1 MTKQALQVVGLTKS
15 FDAYRAVDEIS
26 FEVGAGEFVTLLGPS
41 GCGKTT
47 TLRMIAGL
55 EQPDAGVVQVG
66 DRVLTS
72 VEQRIVLP
80 PERRGMGMVFQNYAI
95 WPHMTVFENVAF
107 PLQRRKM
114 PAPQIR
120 EHVTRM
126 LRTVG
131 LDGFAD
137 RPAPLLSGGQQQRV
151 ALARALV
158 SDPVVLLLDE
168 PLSNLDAHLREE
180 MRFEIK
186 EVQARIGITTVFV
199 THDQEEALTMS
210 DRVIV
215 MNAGHI
221 EQNGAPR
228 ELYEA
233 PRSAFV
239 VNFLGQVNHLQG
251 RVENDGSLG
260 PVLRVPDE
268 QGRSTLPLAVPEA
281 WPVAAEVTI
290 AFRAES
296 GLVRPPGG
304 GSPTGLH
311 GVIQSSIYLGREL
324 GYVVR
329 VGDTRIRVRGETT
342 SLLRVG
348 DPVEIAVGPSGVF
361 GWLVDDDHNVAR
373 LAQPD
378 HILQSA

>member
-1 MTKQALQVVGLTKS
+1 MSKQALQVKGLTKN
-15 FDAYRAVDEIS
+15 FDSYRAVDGIS

-55 EQPDAGVVQVG
+55 EQPDAGSVQVG

-72 VEQRIVLP
+72 VAQRVILP
-80 PERRGMGMVFQNYAI
+80 PERRGMGMVFQSYAI

-107 PLQRRKM
+107 PLQRRKV
-114 PAPQIR
+114 PPPQIR
-120 EHVTRM
+120 EQVMRM

-131 LDGFAD
+131 LDGFAE

-158 SDPVVLLLDE
+158 CDPVVLLLDE

-199 THDQEEALTMS
+199 THDQEEAMTMS

-221 EQNGAPR
+221 EQNGPPR
-228 ELYEA
+228 ELYED

-239 VNFLGQVNHLQG
+239 VNFLGQVNHLPG
-251 RVENDGSLG
+251 RVEHDDGLG
-260 PVLRVPDE
+260 RVVRVPDE
-268 QGRSTLPLAVPEA
+268 HGLSPLALAVPET
-281 WPVAAEVTI
+281 WPLDAEVTV

-296 GLVRPPGG
+296 GRVCAPGSG
-304 GSPTGLH
+304 VGLR
-311 GVIQSSIYLGREL
+311 GVIQSAIYLGREV

-329 VGDTRIRVRGETT
+329 VGDSKIRVRGETNA
-342 SLLRVG
+342 LMAAG
-348 DPVEIAVGPSGVF
+348 DAVEIAVGASGVF
-361 GWLVDDDHNVAR
+361 GWLVQDDHNVAR
-373 LAQPD
+373 LAPPVRV
-378 HILQSA
+378 LQSA

>member
-1 MTKQALQVVGLTKS
+1 MRQALQVTGLTKS
-15 FDAYRAVDEIS
+15 FESYRAVDGIS
-26 FEVGAGEFVTLLGPS
+26 FDVGAGEFVTLLGPS

-55 EQPDAGVVQVG
+55 EQPDAGTVQVG

-72 VEQRIVLP
+72 VEQRIILP
-80 PERRGMGMVFQNYAI
+80 PERRGMGMVFQSYAI

-114 PAPQIR
+114 PPPEIR
-120 EHVTRM
+120 DQVMRM

-131 LDGFAD
+131 LEGFAE

-199 THDQEEALTMS
+199 THDQEEAMTMS

-228 ELYEA
+228 ELYEE

-239 VNFLGQVNHLQG
+239 VNFLGQINHLPA
-251 RVENDGSLG
+251 RIERDALG
-260 PVLRVPDE
+260 LVVRVPDE
-268 QGRSTLPLAVPEA
+268 CGVSTLPLAVPES
-281 WPVAAEVTI
+281 WPEAAEVTV

-296 GLVRPPGG
+296 GLICPPGTG
-304 GSPTGLH
+304 TGLR
-311 GVIQSSIYLGREL
+311 GVIQSAIYLGREV

-329 VGDTRIRVRGETT
+329 VGQAKIRVRGEIS
-342 SLLRVG
+342 SLMAAG
-348 DPVEIAVGPSGVF
+348 NPVEIAVGASGVF
-361 GWLVDDDHNVAR
+361 GWLVQDDRNVAR
-373 LAQPD
+373 LTPVRV
-378 HILQSA
+378 LQSA